1 MDVSMPA
8 VPSLPRQPHDRE
20 RDRDRIQ
27 SSSRRTNPPH
37 AISTIEANR
46 DRDQELY
53 HNRGDRIR
61 DPYASEHYAHRHSDR
76 GAQPIPPASPEVI
89 SSLIT
94 SLSVISK
101 PASDHF
107 DSPAS
112 YFDPRTGSRT
122 PNTPGSPTTF
132 RSPGSFG
139 VDYGAFSQP
148 SLDDLQEEDVPLD
161 EIAASPP
168 VIRTA
173 KPPSGFSPL
182 TAPKSPKSP
191 NGRDASGFK
200 TMLRKGSSSA
210 LNVSR
215 PSSRSSVASAAES
228 IGNLSVERNT
238 ASPLGE
244 PKGLKSQRSHDSW
257 SKKTA
262 RGSKGLMYMSSKER
276 LRERSLDRKRASVG
290 AVGGGPSNPLGCS
303 GNNNVS
309 ARQDPFLAESVI
321 NEEPHTDSPP
331 RQDRNSGVLDGNS
344 GVAASARH
352 IPARDSSLR
361 KTGAKLKR
369 SGPRTSRSSKRDSD
383 TIPGGAIR
391 EIDEPPST
399 SNRAPR
405 GDAENRRSQS
415 TKQAAEAER
424 LASSLDMPRRTR
436 PEISLTKAQ
445 NESYRASNTPAG
457 PSTPVSPALDVDPL
471 EEGAPFPAVAQGR
484 RRDRDL
490 SSDGRSRRRSGRQ
503 TPDAS
508 GYISEG
514 GGGIA
519 VKLKRSSSRLKRLS
533 GGVSPTPDKV
543 SSDRGSRHGIDTHAD
558 QPHVTYERPPSADS
572 IDDAVE
578 SYLCSPR
585 LSQKIR
591 HPQTGRVISFSEV
604 GDPNGSAVFCCVGM
618 GLTRYITAFY
628 DELALTLK
636 LRLITPDRP
645 GVGDSEPYA
654 EGTAT
659 PLGWPGK
666 FAPYHSKRGYRL
678 C

>member
-1 MDVSMPA
+1 MDASIAA
-8 VPSLPRQPHDRE
+8 VPSLPRQPRDRERERE
-20 RDRDRIQ
+20 RDRNQ
-27 SSSRRTNPPH
+27 SSSRRANPPH
-37 AISTIEANR
+37 AISTLAADR
-46 DRDQELY
+46 VRDQDLY
-53 HNRGDRIR
+53 HNRSDRVR
-61 DPYASEHYAHRHSDR
+61 DPYLSDRYAHKHPDR
-76 GAQPIPPASPEVI
+76 APPPIPPASPEVI

-107 DSPAS
+107 DNPS
-112 YFDPRTGSRT
+112 YFDPHLGSRT
-122 PNTPGSPTTF
+122 PHTPGSPTTV
-132 RSPGSFG
+132 RSGGSFG

-148 SLDDLQEEDVPLD
+148 SLNDLQEEEVPLD
-161 EIAASPP
+161 ELPASPP
-168 VIRTA
+168 IIRTA

-191 NGRDASGFK
+191 NGGSGLK
-200 TMLRKGSSSA
+200 TLLRKSSSSA
-210 LNVSR
+210 LNASR
-215 PSSRSSVASAAES
+215 PSSRGSLASAAES

-238 ASPLGE
+238 ASPLSE
-244 PKGLKSQRSHDSW
+244 PKTLKNQRSHESW
-257 SKKTA
+257 GKKTG
-262 RGSKGLMYMSSKER
+262 RSSKGLMYMSSKER

-290 AVGGGPSNPLGCS
+290 AVGGGSSGPLSPSSSNIPT
-303 GNNNVS
+303 
-309 ARQDPFLAESVI
+309 RQDPFLAESVI

-331 RQDRNSGVLDGNS
+331 RPDRNSGLLDGTNG
-344 GVAASARH
+344 GVASSPRP
-352 IPARDSSLR
+352 IPTRDSSLR
-361 KTGAKLKR
+361 KTGTNGKR
-369 SGPRTSRSSKRDSD
+369 SARTSRSSKRDSEGKPGD
-383 TIPGGAIR
+383 TIQ
-391 EIDEPPST
+391 EIDESSP
-399 SNRAPR
+399 SNRTYR
-405 GDAENRRSQS
+405 GDAEKRRDQS
-415 TKQAAEAER
+415 TKR
-424 LASSLDMPRRTR
+424 SVGVASSLDIPHRTK
-436 PEISLTKAQ
+436 PDTSLTKAHK
-445 NESYRASNTPAG
+445 ESYSTSHSPAG
-457 PSTPVSPALDVDPL
+457 PASPMSPALDIDPL

-490 SSDGRSRRRSGRQ
+490 SSDGRNRRRSGRQ

-533 GGVSPTPDKV
+533 GAASPTPDKM
-543 SSDRGSRHGIDTHAD
+543 SSDRGSRHGIDTQSD
-558 QPHVTYERPPSADS
+558 QPHVSYERPPSADS

-591 HPQTGRVISFSEV
+591 HPQTGRIISFSEV

-618 GLTRYITAFY
+618 GLTRYIMAFY

-659 PLGWPGK
+659 PLGWPGMCHV
-666 FAPYHSKRGYRL
+666 FPPDEIPCANSP
-678 C
+678 